1 MNRIFHA
8 RIHFAMYMLVILLT
22 MCVGWAFWNKAVL
35 TGTAALLLL
44 VITVERIIHT
54 VYVLTADGR
63 LVIDRGRFARCRN
76 LWLADIKRVEKC
88 RRFCVGGRSV
98 LSYLLLVCVND
109 RQVAVM
115 PVNED
120 EFMEALVKKRKEC
133 GTKL

>member
-22 MCVGWAFWNKAVL
+22 MCVGWAFWNKALL

-63 LVIDRGRFARCRN
+63 LVIDRGRFARRRT

-88 RRFCVGGRSV
+88 
-98 LSYLLLVCVND
+98 
-109 RQVAVM
+109 
-115 PVNED
+115 E
-120 EFMEALVKKRKEC
+120 
-133 GTKL
+133 GTEKVPQ